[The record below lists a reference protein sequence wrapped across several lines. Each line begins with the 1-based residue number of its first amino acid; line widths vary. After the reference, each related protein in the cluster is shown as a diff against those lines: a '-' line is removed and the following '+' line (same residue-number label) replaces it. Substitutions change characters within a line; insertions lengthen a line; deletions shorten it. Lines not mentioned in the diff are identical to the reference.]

1 MLIHVAL
8 LLRTVDHRPFN
19 HALPRDSFQIMFEKM
34 KLEKEEGRGR
44 EPLGSADATQA
55 TEPRPPPG
63 ETPTPAPT
71 QEDREGDA
79 LRARAVRLNERLR
92 KLNSYSSL
100 LNIATLMALTW
111 HLVYLA
117 QRISTPC

>member
-1 MLIHVAL
+1 
-8 LLRTVDHRPFN
+8 
-19 HALPRDSFQIMFEKM
+19 MFEKT

-44 EPLGSADATQA
+44 EHLGIAESTRA
-55 TEPRPPPG
+55 TEPRPSPD
-63 ETPTPAPT
+63 ETPAPT

-79 LRARAVRLNERLR
+79 LRARVARLNERLR
-92 KLNSYSSL
+92 QLNSHSSL

-117 QRISTPC
+117 QRISAPC